1 MTLTLGQLQRCLQ
14 LFVEHTERESRYAPI
29 VADLIERFGEEAEVT
44 EETMALIRQRTKQKK

>member
-29 VADLIERFGEEAEVT
+29 VADLIERFGKEAEVT
-44 EETMALIRQRTKQKK
+44 EETMALIKKRARQQK